1 MPTLRRSIGTAVMSL
16 PSNSTLPPVS
26 GTFEP
31 GDDAQ
36 HGGFAAAGG
45 AEQHQ
50 RFTTGDVKRCR
61 FERTRPVGKGLA
73 AGLDTHRGAVSGL
86 RTHLFCSFS
95 ANNCMATSSGMI
107 ITKKISV

>member
-1 MPTLRRSIGTAVMSL
+1 HCRHVLAVEQHLAAGIGQ
-16 PSNSTLPPVS
+16 
-26 GTFEP
+26 FEA
-31 GDDAQ
+31 GDNAK
-36 HGGFAAAGG
+36 HGGFATPGG

-50 RFTTGDVKRCR
+50 CFTTGDVERCG
-61 FERTRPVGKGLA
+61 FERAGSVGKRLA
-73 AGLDTHRGAVSGL
+73 AGLDTYRGAMSGL